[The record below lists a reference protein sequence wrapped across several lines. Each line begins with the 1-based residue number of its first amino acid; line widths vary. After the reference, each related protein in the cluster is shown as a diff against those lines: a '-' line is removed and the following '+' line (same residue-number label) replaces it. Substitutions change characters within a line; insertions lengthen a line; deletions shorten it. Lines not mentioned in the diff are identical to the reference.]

1 MTLTLTVFRATP
13 SMNAFANPGRAHWK
27 YASLRREWRLALTDA
42 LLEARAATRVPLR
55 WPRPPKQHVTVLVTR
70 CRLRGQKELDVD
82 NLYGGL
88 KFLLDALKRHEL
100 IDDDKP
106 ACVTVTADQD
116 ISPDS
121 APRTIIRLSIEPPLL
136 RDIAS

>member
-1 MTLTLTVFRATP
+1 MTLTLTVLRVTP
-13 SMNAFANPGRAHWK
+13 SLNEFANPGRAHWK
-27 YASLRREWRLALTDA
+27 YAHHRREWRRALTDA

-55 WPRPPKQHVTVLVTR
+55 WPRPPRQHVTVRVTR
-70 CRLRGQKELDVD
+70 LRPKGWSELDVD

-88 KFLLDALKRHEL
+88 KPVLDALKWHEL

-116 ISPDS
+116 ISPDR
-121 APRTIIRLSIEPPLL
+121 AQRTLIRLSIEPPIL
-136 RDIAS
+136 REIAS